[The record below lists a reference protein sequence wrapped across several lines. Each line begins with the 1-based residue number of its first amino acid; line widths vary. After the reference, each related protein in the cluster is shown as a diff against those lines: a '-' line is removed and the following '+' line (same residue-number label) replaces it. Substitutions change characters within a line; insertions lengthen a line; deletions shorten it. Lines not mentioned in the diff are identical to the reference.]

1 MSSPKFRKVYCGNCG
16 KNGHIYKDCMEP
28 ITSLG
33 IIGYRIFNNN
43 IKYILIQRKHSYG
56 YVEFIRGKYNLNNIN
71 YINQLF
77 QEMSKNEIKNI
88 FSKDFTI
95 LWNDIWGNSKIYNDE
110 FKLSL
115 EKFKDIIEIK
125 NKLNLN
131 SKWNCPEWGFPKG
144 RRNINESNKN
154 CAVREFCEETN
165 LKKDD
170 IKLIKDIYP
179 FSEIFVGSNNIR
191 YKHIYYIAEI
201 KTDEVNIDDNNH
213 YQMNEIGKIGWFN
226 IDESKKI
233 FRNYNFE
240 KINILEKL
248 NKFLLNN
255 NLHKLE

>member
-33 IIGYRIFNNN
+33 IIGYKFFNNE

-56 YVEFIRGKYNLNNIN
+56 FVDFIRGKYDINKIN

-77 QEMSKNEIKNI
+77 QEMSIVEIKNI
-88 FSKDFTI
+88 FSKDFLT

-110 FKLSL
+110 YKLSL
-115 EKFKDIIEIK
+115 EKFDEIIEM
-125 NKLNLN
+125 NDQLNIN
-131 SKWNCPEWGFPKG
+131 SKWDCPEWGFPKG
-144 RRNINESNKN
+144 RRNINESNKH

-165 LKKDD
+165 LKTYD
-170 IKLIKDIYP
+170 INILNNIYP
-179 FSEIFVGSNNIR
+179 MSEIFVGSNNIR

-201 KTDEVNIDDNNH
+201 LEEDIKIDSNNE
-213 YQMNEIGKIGWFN
+213 YQTNEIGKIGWFSTE
-226 IDESKKI
+226 ESRSM
-233 FRNYNFE
+233 FRQYNFE

-248 NKFLLNN
+248 DKQL
-255 NLHKLE
+255 KK